1 MARFY
6 DFSLL
11 AFNTWNIKVQK
22 LLVIKIN
29 FLIFKRGLTS
39 HTRKY
44 SNVSKSHHYSNEQ
57 KLFFYNTHFS

>member
-29 FLIFKRGLTS
+29 FLIFKRGLTPNI
-39 HTRKY
+39 RKY
-44 SNVSKSHHYSNEQ
+44 SNISTTVMSKKK
-57 KLFFYNTHFS
+57 KLYNTHFS